1 MDQKSSGI
9 VSLVLMGAGLVAG
22 WWYARGV
29 QALQRNRYVSREDCE
44 GDYGPGACSFDDGA
58 WFGPWYLQDVRMRT
72 RDPGNPGPGR
82 YLEAHMAG
90 RVADN
95 GSRGPIGIA
104 KGYRYGFG
112 GTAHANGGR
121 AGG

>member
-22 WWYARGV
+22 WWYSRSI
-29 QALQRNRYVSREDCE
+29 QALQRNRYLSREDCE
-44 GDYGPGACSFDDGA
+44 ADYAPGACGLDNGV
-58 WFGPWYLQDVRMRT
+58 WFGPWYLQDVRMRV

-82 YLEAHMAG
+82 YLVQSGEGAG
-90 RVADN
+90 R
-95 GSRGPIGIA
+95 GPVGIA

-112 GTAHANGGR
+112 GTAHAHGAR